1 MTGSRKVLE
10 VLGRSAGG
18 IAGHVAAV
26 TAGLQGRNGLEI
38 VIAGP
43 PEVASRMPQDIIP
56 VTIPDG
62 VWGQRKASGQLGR
75 VIAEGGYDVVH
86 AHGLRAALDSARAA
100 RGTPASPLATI
111 HNLVLPEISGALRA
125 RAYRW
130 GEPVAV
136 RSNDHVFAPSRDIAQ
151 HLCAVAPRDASK
163 VEVLHL
169 GVSPPSR
176 PPRGRAEVRAELAVD
191 PDQRLLVTVAR
202 LAPQKALD
210 VLLCALARLPATVQ
224 LAVIG
229 GGPLYGQLN
238 AFAAE
243 VGVAPRVRFLGYR
256 SEPADYVA
264 AADVFCLTSVWEACS
279 LAAQEAIT
287 LGVPVVTTAVG
298 GMPELIEDRVSGRL
312 VARGDAEGFAGA
324 VTELLTTPDDA
335 RRMAAN
341 AKVHLAEH
349 FSRDR
354 MLERLERAYLG
365 HELESA

>member
-26 TAGLQGRNGLEI
+26 AAGLQGRSGLEI
-38 VIAGP
+38 AIAGP
-43 PEVASRMPQDIIP
+43 PEVASRMPREILP
-56 VTIPDG
+56 LTIPDG
-62 VWGQRKASGQLGR
+62 VWGHRKASGQLQ
-75 VIAEGGYDVVH
+75 ELMTDGGYDVVH

-100 RGTPASPLATI
+100 RGTPASALATI
-111 HNLVLPEISGALRA
+111 HNLVLPEISGPLRA
-125 RAYRW
+125 RAYRRA
-130 GEPVAV
+130 EPVAV
-136 RSNDHVFAPSRDIAQ
+136 RWNERVFAPSRDIAQ
-151 HLCAVAPRDASK
+151 HLRAVALSDASK

-169 GVSPPSR
+169 GVSPP
-176 PPRGRAEVRAELAVD
+176 PRSPREPAQVRAELGVD
-191 PDQRLLVTVAR
+191 PGQHLLVTVAR

-210 VLLCALARLPATVQ
+210 VLLTAFARLPATVH
-224 LAVIG
+224 LAIIG
-229 GGPLYGQLN
+229 GGPLHEQLKTL
-238 AFAAE
+238 AAE
-243 VGVAPRVRFLGYR
+243 MGVAPRVGFLGYR

-312 VARGDAEGFAGA
+312 VASGDPEGFAAA
-324 VTELLTTPDDA
+324 VTELLATPDDA

-341 AKVHLAEH
+341 AKVHLAEN
-349 FSRDR
+349 FSSDR

-365 HELESA
+365 LEVETA